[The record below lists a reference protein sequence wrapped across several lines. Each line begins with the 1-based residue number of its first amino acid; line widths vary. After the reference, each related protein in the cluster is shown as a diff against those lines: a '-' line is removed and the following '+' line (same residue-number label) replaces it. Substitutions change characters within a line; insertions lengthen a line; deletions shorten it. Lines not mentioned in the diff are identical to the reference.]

1 MRNLVLFLWKNN
13 FTLLFVSLEVLC
25 IFFLVQN
32 NSYHRTSFINSANK
46 LSGNVLETYADV
58 NDYFNLKY
66 TNEQLSR
73 ENALLHTLSSSSFIT
88 TSANHYL
95 VNDSARKQKY
105 EYISARVVNNSTNR
119 RNNYLT
125 LDRGSLQGVKRDM
138 AVVSTSGVVGVVIN
152 VSQNFSSVM
161 SLLHKDTRISAM
173 LKKDGTFGPLAWEGD
188 DYNYGTL
195 TDIPNHVQ
203 LKKGDTIVTSPHG
216 STYPENIL
224 IGTIESFEIKSGEPF
239 FTIRVKLSTQFKKL
253 SYVYIVNNTMK
264 AEQDSLEAVS
274 QKEKKD

>member
-13 FTLLFVSLEVLC
+13 FTLLFVSLEVIC
-25 IFFLVQN
+25 VFFLVQN
-32 NSYHRTSFINSANK
+32 NAYHRTSFINSTNK
-46 LSGNVLETYADV
+46 ISGGIFQMYADV

-73 ENALLHTLSSSSFIT
+73 ENALLHTLSTSSFIN
-88 TSANHYL
+88 TSANHYT
-95 VNDSARKQKY
+95 VNDSSRKQKY

-125 LDRGSLQGVKRDM
+125 LDRGTLQGIKPDM
-138 AVVSTSGVVGVVIN
+138 AVVSTDGVVGVVIS

-161 SLLHKDTRISAM
+161 SLLHKDSRISAM
-173 LKKDGTFGPLAWEGD
+173 LKKDGSFGPLAWEGD
-188 DYNYGTL
+188 DYNYATL
-195 TDIPNHVQ
+195 TDIPNHVK
-203 LKKGDTIVTSPHG
+203 LKAGDTIVTSPYG
-216 STYPENIL
+216 STYPKNIL
-224 IGTIESFEIKSGEPF
+224 IGTIDKFEIRSGEPF

-274 QKEKKD
+274 QKDKKD

>member
-13 FTLLFVSLEVLC
+13 FTLLFVGLEILC

-32 NSYHRTSFINSANK
+32 NTYHRTSFINSSNK
-46 LSGNVLETYADV
+46 LSGNALQMYADV
-58 NDYFNLKY
+58 DDYFNLKY

-73 ENALLHTLSSSSFIT
+73 ENALLHTLSSSSFII
-88 TSANHYL
+88 TSADRYL
-95 VNDSARKQKY
+95 MNDSVHKQKY

-125 LDRGSLQGVKRDM
+125 LDRGSLQGIKPDM

-152 VSQNFSSVM
+152 VSKNFSSVM
-161 SLLHKDTRISAM
+161 SLLHKDTKVSAM
-173 LKKDGTFGPLAWEGD
+173 IKKDGSFGPLAWEGD
-188 DYNYGTL
+188 DYRYGTL

-203 LKKGDTIVTSPHG
+203 LKAGDTIITSPHG
-216 STYPENIL
+216 STYPPNIL
-224 IGTIESFEIKSGEPF
+224 IGTIESYEIKSGEPF

-253 SYVYIVNNTMK
+253 SYVYIVSNTMK
-264 AEQDSLEAVS
+264 MEQDSLEAVS
-274 QKEKKD
+274 QKDKKD